1 MTAVSPTYTL
11 ADIMSNILTAIE
23 NIIGEVAKVLAENAG
38 TVATVVVIG
47 GVAMLLWRYGS
58 RIFSGISGM
67 FRRFF

>member
-1 MTAVSPTYTL
+1 MSITPSYTL
-11 ADIMSNILTAIE
+11 ADIMTNILTAIQ

-38 TVATVVVIG
+38 VIATVVIIG

-58 RIFSGISGM
+58 RIFSGVSGM

>member
-1 MTAVSPTYTL
+1 MSITPSYSL
-11 ADIMSNILTAIE
+11 ADIMANILAAIQ

-38 TVATVVVIG
+38 TIATVVIIG